1 MNFFRASVITF
12 LLIGNLFMTAPVIAL
27 TVEPPVASPDA
38 PKRFSFADVRRRAET
53 LAASPFA
60 APDEDLPA
68 GLKDLNFEQYWD
80 IRYLPEKSLWR
91 DQGLPFEVQF
101 FPRGFIFAKQV
112 AINIVEAGEVKP
124 VTYSNEL
131 FDFGRNKAPEN
142 PPAELGFAGFRL
154 LYPLNKDNTLDEFAV
169 FLGASYFRA
178 IGQNQVQGLSARGL
192 AINTGLTSPLEEFPV
207 FREFWIVKPDK
218 DATELTVYALLD
230 SASVTGAY
238 RFVIRPGRATTME
251 VKTNLFMRKAVDKLG
266 IAPLTSMYLSGEN
279 MEVRLDDF
287 RPEVHDS
294 DGLLLNTGT
303 GEWIWRPLSNPA
315 KLNISSFQDTNP
327 HGFGLQQRDRNF
339 DHYQDLPANYEKRP
353 SAWVEPMGEWGKGVV
368 QLVEIPSDSQKY
380 DNMVTFWVPDKPT
393 DAGQQ
398 LEYEYR
404 LFFEPE
410 DPARPPAGKT
420 LSTRIG
426 AGGTIDHVEP
436 SVRRFVLDFGGK
448 TLETLT
454 PEAPV
459 EAVVNTSSGKI
470 RSIAVQQNGITN
482 GQRVIFELIPD
493 NRNSAELRTFLKS
506 QDNVLSETW
515 SYHWEPR

>member
-1 MNFFRASVITF
+1 M
-12 LLIGNLFMTAPVIAL
+12 
-27 TVEPPVASPDA
+27 
-38 PKRFSFADVRRRAET
+38 
-53 LAASPFA
+53 
-60 APDEDLPA
+60 
-68 GLKDLNFEQYWD
+68 
-80 IRYLPEKSLWR
+80 
-91 DQGLPFEVQF
+91 QF

-154 LYPLNKDNTLDEFAV
+154 LYPLNKDNTFDEFAV

-230 SASVTGAY
+230 STSVTGAY

-279 MEVRLDDF
+279 MEVRFDDF

-303 GEWIWRPLSNPA
+303 GEWIWRPLSNPP

-339 DHYQDLPANYEKRP
+339 DHYQDLLANYEKRP

-404 LFFEPE
+404 LFFEAE

-482 GQRVIFELIPD
+482 GQRVTFELIPD